1 MKKRLSQDQEFQV
14 MKLVLDKFLWIGLG
28 VVLFGFYQLVQA
40 QIVEGISWIVTG
52 SFVLILFII
61 LIIKHFEI
69 S

>member
-52 SFVLILFII
+52 SFVLVLFII

>member
-52 SFVLILFII
+52 SFVLILFIV

-69 S
+69 A